1 MTVRN
6 VKIQPKGAMM
16 KRACAIGAL
25 FVFGIVLP
33 LVASYGSEPGEL
45 DISLV
50 PQRDQ
55 KVRAAMFAERSKI
68 IISSRKV
75 TVLQEES
82 RTEKR
87 STQLAEPQDTLRG
100 LKGVMVF
107 IEDIESEVE
116 DHGLTKVLL
125 KKEVESRL
133 RQAEIPVLTADEAFN
148 TAGKPYLYLNL
159 TTHNTGIDLYSYS
172 IRIEFNQDVCIIREP
187 SIRASATTW
196 SSNVVGIVGAANL
209 PAITEDVIGLTDRF
223 IHAYHT
229 ANQN

>member
-1 MTVRN
+1 
-6 VKIQPKGAMM
+6 M
-16 KRACAIGAL
+16 KTAIVAL
-25 FVFGIVLP
+25 FAFGIVLP
-33 LVASYGSEPGEL
+33 VGTSYGLEPDEL
-45 DISLV
+45 DILLV

-55 KVRAAMFAERSKI
+55 NVGATTLTERSKI
-68 IISSRKV
+68 IISRLNTPV
-75 TVLQEES
+75 VPENRT
-82 RTEKR
+82 TEKP
-87 STQLAEPQDTLRG
+87 TTPLAEPQDTLHG
-100 LKGVMVF
+100 LKGIMVF

-116 DHGLTKVLL
+116 DHGLTKMLL

>member
-1 MTVRN
+1 
-6 VKIQPKGAMM
+6 M
-16 KRACAIGAL
+16 KKVCAIGASV
-25 FVFGIVLP
+25 VFGSVLP
-33 LVASYGSEPGEL
+33 LVASYGSEPDEL
-45 DISLV
+45 DIPSV

-55 KVRAAMFAERSKI
+55 KIRAGMLAERSKI
-68 IISSRKV
+68 VSSPKAPA
-75 TVLQEES
+75 LQKES

-100 LKGVMVF
+100 LKGIMVF
-107 IEDIESEVE
+107 VEDIDSDVE
-116 DHGLTKVLL
+116 NHGLTKVLL
-125 KKEVESRL
+125 KRRVESRL
-133 RQAEIPVLTADEAFN
+133 RQADIPVLTRDEAFN
-148 TAGKPYLYLNL
+148 MPGKPYLYLSL

-209 PAITEDVIGLTDRF
+209 PAVTEDVIVLTDKF
-223 IHAYHT
+223 IRDYLA

>member
-1 MTVRN
+1 
-6 VKIQPKGAMM
+6 M
-16 KRACAIGAL
+16 KTASTIVAL
-25 FVFGIVLP
+25 FAFGIVLP
-33 LVASYGSEPGEL
+33 VGTSYGSEPDEL
-45 DISLV
+45 DILLV

-55 KVRAAMFAERSKI
+55 NVGAATLTERSKI
-68 IISSRKV
+68 IISRLNSPVVPENR
-75 TVLQEES
+75 T
-82 RTEKR
+82 TEKR
-87 STQLAEPQDTLRG
+87 TTPLAEPQDTLHG
-100 LKGVMVF
+100 LKGIMVF

-116 DHGLTKVLL
+116 DHGLTKMLL

-148 TAGKPYLYLNL
+148 TVGKPYLYLNL